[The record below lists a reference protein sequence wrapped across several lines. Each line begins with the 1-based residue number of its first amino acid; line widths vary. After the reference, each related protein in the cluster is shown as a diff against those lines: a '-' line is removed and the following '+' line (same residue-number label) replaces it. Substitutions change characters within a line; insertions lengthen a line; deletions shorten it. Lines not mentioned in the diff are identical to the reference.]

1 MPLPK
6 TGKRTEAQRRARNK
20 YEKGRF
26 TILGAKVTIEM
37 ADQVKRACAAAG
49 TTPNAI
55 IISCLRDF
63 LEQHPAPEI
72 EPEAAPVEPE
82 EE

>member
-37 ADQVKRACAAAG
+37 ADQVKRACATAG

-55 IISCLRDF
+55 IINCLRDF
-63 LEQHPAPEI
+63 LEEHPAPDL
-72 EPEAAPVEPE
+72 PAEPE
-82 EE
+82 E

>member
-20 YEKGRF
+20 YEKGKF
-26 TILGAKVTIEM
+26 TILAAKVTIEM

-49 TTPNAI
+49 TTPNAVI
-55 IISCLRDF
+55 INCLREF
-63 LEQHPAPEI
+63 LEQHPVPEIAPE
-72 EPEAAPVEPE
+72 EPTE
-82 EE
+82 E